1 MRDLRYVPGARPH
14 GGTPQW
20 RTVQKCNRIS
30 VLIQDVIMREMG
42 PKKGRGGPAERQG
55 DTPPRPCQPS
65 FM

>member
-30 VLIQDVIMREMG
+30 VLIQDVIMREM
-42 PKKGRGGPAERQG
+42 RGATR
-55 DTPPRPCQPS
+55 
-65 FM
+65 